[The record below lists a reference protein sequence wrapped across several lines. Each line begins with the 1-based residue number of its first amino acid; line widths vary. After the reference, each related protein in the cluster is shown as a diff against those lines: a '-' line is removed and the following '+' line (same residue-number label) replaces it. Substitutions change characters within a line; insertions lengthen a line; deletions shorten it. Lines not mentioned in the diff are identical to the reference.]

1 MLPKR
6 VVEDIIGRALSGFAC
21 QRSGRAAYA
30 RALAQ
35 RINVVAECMSKR
47 ATLASRSTTHPP
59 PPKLREIGCRTE
71 YMPSGIAGGSGVPA
85 EAPGQSSCD
94 VLAGPRLQVVIST
107 PHAT

>member
-59 PPKLREIGCRTE
+59 PPEVAGDRLPHRIHAFGNRGWIGC
-71 YMPSGIAGGSGVPA
+71 AG
-85 EAPGQSSCD
+85 
-94 VLAGPRLQVVIST
+94 
-107 PHAT
+107 

>member
-59 PPKLREIGCRTE
+59 EVAGDRLPHRIHAFGNRGWIGC
-71 YMPSGIAGGSGVPA
+71 AG
-85 EAPGQSSCD
+85 
-94 VLAGPRLQVVIST
+94 
-107 PHAT
+107 